1 MNKSKIGIPR
11 KLYQD
16 VLKDIKNVPI
26 NIEEI
31 QKQDWQVLP
40 YYEMSKYKWSCSD
53 IAIEKIKVE

>member
-1 MNKSKIGIPR
+1 
-11 KLYQD
+11 
-16 VLKDIKNVPI
+16 VPI

>member
-40 YYEMSKYKWSCSD
+40 YYEMSKYK
-53 IAIEKIKVE
+53 